1 MTEKQMTEL
10 FAVMMLA
17 WPGAEMFKGGIPKLG
32 STIELWT
39 ARTRD
44 IDFWVGQ
51 QAVGRLCD
59 TSKFP
64 PTIAEFR
71 EQAAAVEAKIRENVN
86 HVFDEIKVAEHLGKG
101 VDDWYRRLPA
111 NSVIKATVDAM
122 GGTSKLTAENGLVWN
137 YALFEETYNRLIRVR
152 DEMPLPMHSGRY
164 LPQGRGQT

>member
-32 STIELWT
+32 PTIELWT

-44 IDFWVGQ
+44 IDFWMGA

-59 TSKFP
+59 INKFP
-64 PTIAEFR
+64 PTIAEFQ
-71 EQAAAVEAKIRENVN
+71 EQAANVAAEIRSEVNAVFNDVKI
-86 HVFDEIKVAEHLGKG
+86 AEHLGEG

-111 NSVIKATVDAM
+111 GSIRKATVDAM
-122 GGTSKLTAENGLVWN
+122 GGPAMLTTANGRMWN
-137 YALFEETYNRLIRVR
+137 YSLYEETYNRLIR
-152 DEMPLPMHSGRY
+152 EKMPLPIHSGRY
-164 LPQGRGQT
+164 LPQRKG